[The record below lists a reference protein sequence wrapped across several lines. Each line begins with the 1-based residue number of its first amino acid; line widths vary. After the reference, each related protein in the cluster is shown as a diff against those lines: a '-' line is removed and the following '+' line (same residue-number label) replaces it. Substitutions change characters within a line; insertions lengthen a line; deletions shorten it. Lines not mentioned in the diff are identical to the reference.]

1 MNRRQKIIVAK
12 FIAIIV
18 ITAISAFA
26 MIIVKEQI
34 NRSEALRAMNLLSD
48 RLLKYKDTYGALPP
62 ETYLDTILGDIPGN
76 LRLGKLKYRAIW
88 ITLESGPEEII
99 AYSERE
105 FRSISTTKGFI
116 VRRLK
121 GDAEWMERKKFIALL
136 ESQQSQMEKLSLH

>member
-1 MNRRQKIIVAK
+1 
-12 FIAIIV
+12 
-18 ITAISAFA
+18 
-26 MIIVKEQI
+26 MIII
-34 NRSEALRAMNLLSD
+34 NDRVIRSEALRAMNLLSD

-116 VRRLK
+116 VLRLNGK
-121 GDAEWMERKKFIALL
+121 VEWMEKKKFTALL